1 MSIQII
7 PNVGKIKIEKKY
19 VMRQLNINQ
28 GKLLELPVL
37 KAAELK
43 SLKDAERFGY
53 YRENIFQLEDMY
65 LYRGIYKMY
74 LGSYDEA

>member
-1 MSIQII
+1 
-7 PNVGKIKIEKKY
+7 
-19 VMRQLNINQ
+19 
-28 GKLLELPVL
+28 LELPVL

-74 LGSYDEA
+74 LGNYDEAQIDFNKSWNHHF